1 MGRARIFLATL
12 ATFSKASRGDA
23 TGRQGQEKLINP
35 SPNIQTQTQTL
46 HTLQPPLTFFRIAWR
61 CPPALP
67 SPAPLA
73 CLALP
78 GQLVWPCAF
87 VKENMCHDVCPSVC
101 VWERESCL
109 CLTLTLIL
117 TRHPFVSIKRL
128 ARQAPAISERE
139 TGRRES
145 VTKAKLSKEIQ
156 LK

>member
-46 HTLQPPLTFFRIAWR
+46 HTLQLPLTFF
-61 CPPALP
+61 ALRDADP
-67 SPAPLA
+67 LPRPAPLA

-87 VKENMCHDVCPSVC
+87 VKENMCHDVCPSVFVC
-101 VWERESCL
+101 ERERETCL
-109 CLTLTLIL
+109 CLTPTL